1 MQYCDHCGVSS
12 MIHHYIYTIM
22 RPSSFT
28 LFGTAFLTLAQSHQV
43 LLTRAATNALLIVA
57 LFTIPVVTGTS
68 QAHTTQYSLLTSFS
82 SRQLLPCFCSM
93 DTFSPNTLAR
103 RGFTSHIGAI
113 RAWAGSCSKAPTK
126 NTQMGFNSTT
136 KSSFVNV
143 TSSTFQ
149 ASSL

>member
-1 MQYCDHCGVSS
+1 MGLFRQSMQHVGRKNCTSKNEKGGVKVA
-12 MIHHYIYTIM
+12 
-22 RPSSFT
+22 
-28 LFGTAFLTLAQSHQV
+28 AFITLARSHQV

-103 RGFTSHIGAI
+103 RGFIGFTSHIGAFQ
-113 RAWAGSCSKAPTK
+113 AWAESCSKSHESRIMFAMCVQIWAP
-126 NTQMGFNSTT
+126 FE
-136 KSSFVNV
+136 
-143 TSSTFQ
+143 
-149 ASSL
+149 